1 MPCLLEDNKY
11 VLDIDLKRLAC
22 DGSDRNIY
30 FDRAHSAIVEFEGKG
45 HVIEDCSSHSEILEL
60 DITREERNIK
70 LVGV

>member
-45 HVIEDCSSHSEILEL
+45 HVI
-60 DITREERNIK
+60 
-70 LVGV
+70 